1 MHDVRGDSPGRNGS
15 GEEAAFEDRK
25 PVVLSFGSREPEV
38 RGDLPDPRLPG
49 KAVAL
54 TFDDGPDQWTDAI
67 LDILEAYEVPAT
79 FFCLG
84 EKVIEREK
92 EAQRIIDLGCEIA
105 NHTHSHANLSQL
117 SNAEICR
124 ELADCSSAIHAVTGT
139 TPYFYRAPF
148 LNDPPAAK
156 MAGLA
161 LGMLSVDCDVIAE
174 DWKRTDWREITTRV
188 VNGIKAGGRNVLLHD
203 GVPKDRLGSRKATVK
218 AVGALVPW
226 LLDHDYELVTVSQL
240 LGRVDASESRAG
252 TSPRSAA

>member
-1 MHDVRGDSPGRNGS
+1 MSDLRSERPGRNGS
-15 GEEAAFEDRK
+15 GEEEATEDLR
-25 PVVLSFGSREPEV
+25 PVVLQFGPSEPEV
-38 RGDLPDPRLPG
+38 RRDLPDPRLPG

-67 LDILEAYEVPAT
+67 LDLLEAHEVPAT
-79 FFCLG
+79 FFALG
-84 EKVIEREK
+84 EKVLERDK
-92 EAQRIIDLGCEIA
+92 EAQRIVDLGCEIA
-105 NHTHSHANLSQL
+105 NHTHSHANLSEL

-124 ELADCSSAIHAVTGT
+124 ELADCSSAIYAVTGT

-174 DWKRTDWREITTRV
+174 DWKRNDWREITTRV

-218 AVGALVPW
+218 AVGALIPW
-226 LLDHDYELVTVSQL
+226 LLDHDYELVTVSRL
-240 LGRVDASESRAG
+240 LGRVDAETVR
-252 TSPRSAA
+252 